1 MYNNSLYYLE
11 RRFTEVRFKKKLH
24 SLRLWSILSSIF
36 KTQIFKGIFFKK
48 MVAKACEKACIA
60 IITLVDTCTRK
71 EQQCGN
77 YRFDTHLH
85 KLHNKFPLKRMVTT
99 IWEINKLW
107 ASFNVQLQIFLNV
120 ILKGNRCGPSLH
132 FEIYNENNF
141 SLDYDCFL
149 KTNFISM

>member
-36 KTQIFKGIFFKK
+36 KTQIFKEIFFKK

-60 IITLVDTCTRK
+60 IITLVDTCTRRDHNV
-71 EQQCGN
+71 GTT
-77 YRFDTHLH
+77 DLTHIYI
-85 KLHNKFPLKRMVTT
+85 NCTT
-99 IWEINKLW
+99 NFHWKNGH
-107 ASFNVQLQIFLNV
+107 SFNVQLQIFLNV
-120 ILKGNRCGPSLH
+120 ILKGNRCGPSFH